1 MSAVYKTMPFWQLIP
16 SSSLS
21 QARQILDLTPVKELV
36 SLKWNMYGR
45 PYFCFLALFYILYM
59 VCFTMCCV
67 YRPLKPRTGNRTSSR
82 DNTIYVQK
90 MLQVL
95 KESEPPLGNSHL
107 TYLTGKSKPS
117 PVPRYCRCPPPL
129 FQPADLC
136 LGGIGGVLCSL
147 LLGLGW
153 FLWHCQ
159 VYSCLL

>member
-1 MSAVYKTMPFWQLIP
+1 MSIPLLQNKFSFLKLNRVGENSLLTFPPENSVTNAHKQMSLWQLIP
-16 SSSLS
+16 SFYLS

-67 YRPLKPRTGNRTSSR
+67 YRPLKPRTGNKTSSR

-95 KESEPPLGNSHL
+95 
-107 TYLTGKSKPS
+107 
-117 PVPRYCRCPPPL
+117 
-129 FQPADLC
+129 C
-136 LGGIGGVLCSL
+136 L
-147 LLGLGW
+147 
-153 FLWHCQ
+153 
-159 VYSCLL
+159 